1 MHQWKEAAQQL
12 RAVVTLT
19 VSRPAQASA
28 EGQDA
33 EVVTVDPLGRADWDA
48 MVAAHP
54 QGTIFHSGGWARV
67 LRDTYG
73 HVPFYIARFEG
84 KRLAGLLPVMEVS
97 SWLTGRRGVSL
108 PFTDFCPALKGAGCD
123 GGNLYQKA
131 VEWGRQRRWKR
142 LECRGFDGAW
152 AGARP
157 SLSFYGHKIDLGA
170 GEEKLFQ
177 GLDAAMRRGVRK
189 AEKMGVK
196 IDFDAGEESMR
207 TFFMLHCGTRRRHG
221 LPPQPWRFFLN
232 IQRHL
237 LSLGRGFIATAR
249 LGRQPLAAAVFL
261 LDGRQA
267 LYKFGA
273 SDYAS
278 QQARPNN
285 LVMWAAM
292 RHCAARGLATLNLGR
307 TSLSNEGLRRFK
319 LGLGAVEE
327 EIRYVKYDFSSEQF
341 VRDVDR
347 VEGWH
352 NRVFACLPLPVL
364 RLAGAVLYPHLS

>member
-1 MHQWKEAAQQL
+1 VHQRKEAAQQL
-12 RAVVTLT
+12 CALMMLT
-19 VSRPAQASA
+19 VSRPAQAPA

-33 EVVTVDPLGRADWDA
+33 DALRVDPLGRADWDEV
-48 MVAAHP
+48 VAAHP
-54 QGTIFHSGGWARV
+54 QGTIFHSSGWARV

-73 HVPFYIARFEG
+73 HRPFYIARFEG

-108 PFTDFCPALKGAGCD
+108 PFTDFCPALKGAGCP
-123 GGNLYQKA
+123 GGDLYQRA
-131 VEWGRQRRWKR
+131 MEWGRRRRWKR
-142 LECRGFDGAW
+142 LECRGLDGAW
-152 AGARP
+152 AGAKP

-170 GEEKLFQ
+170 GREGLFQ
-177 GLDAAMRRGVRK
+177 RLEGAVRRGVRK
-189 AEKMGVK
+189 AEKAGVK

-207 TFFMLHCGTRRRHG
+207 TFFTLHCGTRRRHG

-232 IQRHL
+232 IQRYL
-237 LSLGRGFIATAR
+237 LSLGRGFIAVAR
-249 LGRQPLAAAVFL
+249 LDRQPLAAAVFL
-261 LDGRQA
+261 LDCRQA

-273 SDYAS
+273 SDYAF
-278 QQARPNN
+278 QQMRPNN

-292 RHCAARGLATLNLGR
+292 NHCAERGLVTLNLGR

-327 EIRYVKYDFSSEQF
+327 EIRYTKYDFSSEQF

-347 VEGWH
+347 AEGWH
-352 NRVFACLPLPVL
+352 NRVFARLPLPVL
-364 RLAGAVLYPHLS
+364 RLAGAILYPHLS

>member
-1 MHQWKEAAQQL
+1 MHQWQEAADQL
-12 RAVVTLT
+12 RAAITPI

-33 EVVTVDPLGRADWDA
+33 EAMTVDPLGCAEWDA

-54 QGTIFHSGGWARV
+54 QSTIFHSGGWARV

-73 HVPFYIARFEG
+73 HRPFYIARIED

-108 PFTDFCPALKGAGCD
+108 PFTDFCPALVSAGCA
-123 GGNLYQKA
+123 GGDLYRSA
-131 VEWGRQRRWKR
+131 METGRQRRWKR
-142 LECRGFDGAW
+142 LECRGFDGVW

-170 GEEKLFQ
+170 GEAKLFQ
-177 GLDAAMRRGVRK
+177 GLEGAMRRGVRK
-189 AEKMGVK
+189 AEQVGVK
-196 IDFDAGEESMR
+196 IDFDAGPESMR
-207 TFFMLHCGTRRRHG
+207 TFFTLHCRTRRRHG

-237 LSLGRGFIATAR
+237 LSLGRGFVATAR
-249 LGRQPLAAAVFL
+249 LEGRALAAAVFL
-261 LDGRQA
+261 HDRRQA

-273 SDYAS
+273 SDYES

-285 LVMWAAM
+285 MMMWAAM
-292 RHCAARGLATLNLGR
+292 RHCAERGLATLNLGR

-327 EIRYVKYDFSSEQF
+327 EIRYMKYDFSSEQF

-347 VEGWH
+347 AEGWH
-352 NRVFACLPLPVL
+352 NRVFAQLPLPVL
-364 RLAGAVLYPHLS
+364 RLAGAILYPHLS